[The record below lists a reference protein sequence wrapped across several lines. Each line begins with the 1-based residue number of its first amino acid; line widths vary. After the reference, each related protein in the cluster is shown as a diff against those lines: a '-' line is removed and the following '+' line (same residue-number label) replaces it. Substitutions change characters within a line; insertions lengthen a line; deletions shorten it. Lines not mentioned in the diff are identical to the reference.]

1 MKQNLVREIKKVGNL
16 FIITILFLFCSCSK
30 ESERELCFIGDSM
43 IANWDVEES
52 FPNRITRN
60 WGKDGSHADILGTIY
75 IPDSQSDIVILVGI
89 NDLYSNMPN
98 AELNTYCDKYANY
111 VCRINAERIF
121 LISILPTSDKDK
133 NMTVY
138 EFNAKMKIRLKQYDN
153 IVFVNC
159 YKEFL
164 NNKGLIKEG
173 LTRDGIHLNDYG
185 YMLLTDNLK
194 IFL

>member
-1 MKQNLVREIKKVGNL
+1 
-16 FIITILFLFCSCSK
+16 
-30 ESERELCFIGDSM
+30 
-43 IANWDVEES
+43 
-52 FPNRITRN
+52 
-60 WGKDGSHADILGTIY
+60 
-75 IPDSQSDIVILVGI
+75 
-89 NDLYSNMPN
+89 
-98 AELNTYCDKYANY
+98 
-111 VCRINAERIF
+111 
-121 LISILPTSDKDK
+121 
-133 NMTVY
+133 MTVY